1 MTTSQ
6 TQESSRSGGFRPRNA
21 EATKKSL
28 LDAAQELFG
37 QHGFDGTTTREI
49 GERAGVDRALI
60 ARYFGSKADL
70 YIAAVV
76 AEVRGD
82 QLPPDF
88 EGLKDMAESVV
99 TRMDS
104 HGLGPVMQALI
115 DTDTADPVHRA
126 ARTHMARRMVEPMVA
141 ELKGLGADAAR
152 LRSELVVSALIGISL
167 GRALG
172 WFDEL
177 TTASKDHLVELVTEL
192 LDHG

>member
-1 MTTSQ
+1 M
-6 TQESSRSGGFRPRNA
+6 
-21 EATKKSL
+21 SL
-28 LDAAQELFG
+28 LVAAQELFG
-37 QHGFDGTTTREI
+37 QHGFEGTTTREI

-88 EGLKDMAESVV
+88 EGLKDMAEGVV

-104 HGLGPVMQALI
+104 HGLGPVMRALI
-115 DTDTADPVHRA
+115 DTDTADPVHKA
-126 ARTHMARRMVEPMVA
+126 ARAHTARRLVEPMVA
-141 ELKGLGADAAR
+141 ELTRLGADTAR

-177 TTASKDHLVELVTEL
+177 TTAPKDHLVDLVTEL

>member
-1 MTTSQ
+1 M
-6 TQESSRSGGFRPRNA
+6 A
-21 EATKKSL
+21 L
-28 LDAAQELFG
+28 LDAAQALFG

-70 YIAAVV
+70 YIATVV

-82 QLPPDF
+82 QSPPNF
-88 EGLKDMAESVV
+88 KGLNDMAESIV

-115 DTDTADPVHRA
+115 DTDTADPVHKA
-126 ARTHMARRMVEPMVA
+126 ARAHMERRMVEPIVA
-141 ELKGLGADAAR
+141 ELARLGADEVR
-152 LRSELVVSALIGISL
+152 LRSELVVSALIGISV

-177 TTASKDHLVELVTEL
+177 KVVSEQHLVDLITEL
-192 LDHG
+192 LGQS